1 MSQPIVIEVEPREN
15 LGKNASRRLR
25 RAGLIPAV
33 VYGGGREPV
42 GVQVDPRPVEAALHS
57 PMGLNTLIQL
67 KLAGRDLRRMVLI
80 REIQRHPVT
89 EQLLHVDF
97 VRVEMDQKIEV
108 SVPVELVGTPVGV
121 KSEGGI
127 VDFVHRQVV
136 IKCLPGNIPGKL
148 VADISG
154 LHVGQHFEAGQLE
167 LPEGSELVTPPTE
180 TICTVAGKKAGA
192 EEAEAEAAEAAEA
205 EAGEAPAAGDEA
217 GESGD

>member
-1 MSQPIVIEVEPREN
+1 MSQQIVIEVEPRET

-67 KLAGRDLRRMVLI
+67 KLAGRDLRRMVLV

-97 VRVEMDQKIEV
+97 VRVEMDRKIEV

-121 KSEGGI
+121 KNEGGI
-127 VDFVHRQVV
+127 VHPALDGF
-136 IKCLPGNIPGKL
+136 I
-148 VADISG
+148 
-154 LHVGQHFEAGQLE
+154 EAFL
-167 LPEGSELVTPPTE
+167 LMNSDRDN
-180 TICTVAGKKAGA
+180 A
-192 EEAEAEAAEAAEA
+192 
-205 EAGEAPAAGDEA
+205 
-217 GESGD
+217 